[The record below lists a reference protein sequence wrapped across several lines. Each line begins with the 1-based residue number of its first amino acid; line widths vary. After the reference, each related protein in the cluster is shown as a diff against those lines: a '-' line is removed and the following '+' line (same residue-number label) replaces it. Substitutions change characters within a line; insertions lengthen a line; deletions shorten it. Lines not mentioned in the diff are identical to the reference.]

1 MEFCSIASG
10 SSGNCIMT
18 GSDDTHILIDAGI
31 SCKRITEGL
40 DSLSLSPSDIDGI
53 FITHE
58 HTDHTQGIGVLLRKY
73 HIPLYATEKT
83 LDAISASSCLGKVD
97 DSLFNVVSPDHP
109 VQINDLTVNPIHI
122 SHDAA
127 DPVMYVVQ
135 NGEKRAAVVTDLGT
149 YDNYTIDRLKNLDI
163 LLLES
168 NHDIK
173 MLQNGRYP
181 YPLKK
186 RILSDHGHLS
196 NVSCGRLL
204 CEVLHENIT
213 AVLLGHLSQ
222 ENNYE
227 RLAYE
232 TVRLEVKMSD
242 GPFGGKDFP
251 LYVAKRDTVSEYFKF

>member
-10 SSGNCIMT
+10 SSGNCIYT

-40 DSLSLSPSDIDGI
+40 DSMNLSPSDINGI
-53 FITHE
+53 FISHE
-58 HTDHTQGIGVLLRKY
+58 HADHIQGIGVLTRKY

-83 LDAISASSCLGKVD
+83 LDAISANKCLGKVD
-97 DSLFNVVSPDHP
+97 DSLFNVVNPDNP
-109 VQINDLTVNPIHI
+109 IFINDLTINPIHI

-127 DPVMYVVQ
+127 DPVMYVVS
-135 NGEKRAAVVTDLGT
+135 NNEKRVAVVTDLGT
-149 YDNYTIDRLKNLDI
+149 YDSYTVDRLKNLDI
-163 LLLES
+163 LLIES

-173 MLQNGRYP
+173 MLENGRYP

-204 CEVLHENIT
+204 CEILHEKIT
-213 AVLLGHLSQ
+213 AVFLGHLSQ

-251 LYVAKRDTVSEYFKF
+251 LYVAKRDTVSDYFKF